1 MQEFTHEYANHWFHT
16 PTALEKAGGLWP
28 IRAGKNLAKPHYK
41 IGPRMIPYFSIHFVL
56 EGEGT
61 FTFGHDS
68 VSISKG
74 DYFCLVPNQTHT
86 YKTSSENLLKMVWLA
101 FDGKQ
106 AKSILQNIGVTP
118 SSPVVFDVVD
128 EEVKELLLEFND
140 LTSEWTVLTRLS
152 KMYELF
158 SLLSLR
164 TSKSSSEEN
173 WLKKSTEFIETH
185 FGEGITV
192 EDVANYVGLH
202 RSYLTS
208 QFTEKLGYSPKKYI
222 VSLKMQHAAKMI
234 EEKNY
239 NITEIAYSLGYSDL
253 YSFSKAF
260 KNHFGISPKKS
271 RLEVK

>member
-1 MQEFTHEYANHWFHT
+1 MQEFTHEYAYHWFHT

-41 IGPRMIPYFSIHFVL
+41 IGPRMITYFSIHFVL

-61 FTFGHDS
+61 FTFGDNS

-74 DYFCLVPNQTHT
+74 DSFCLFPNQTHT
-86 YKTSSENLLKMVWLA
+86 YKTCSENPLQMVWLA

-128 EEVKELLLEFND
+128 EKVKEFLLEFID

-158 SLLSLR
+158 SLLSFR
-164 TSKSSSEEN
+164 ASKLSSKEN

-208 QFTEKLGYSPKKYI
+208 QFTEQLGYSPKKYI
-222 VSLKMQHAAKMI
+222 VSLKMKHAAKMI
-234 EEKNY
+234 EEKNIILQRLLIHWDTPTSIPFQKHLK
-239 NITEIAYSLGYSDL
+239 ITSESLQETQD
-253 YSFSKAF
+253 
-260 KNHFGISPKKS
+260 
-271 RLEVK
+271 